1 MRALIVCTLVLVGAA
16 AQAADPKTPE
26 LPQLSRADFNRLAIQ
41 AGSPLFWVADK
52 NGNNTIDPDEL
63 AATGMGK
70 TLVAFVAKGV
80 FTPRFQR
87 EYKALVELRRR
98 EAVARELDGGRPT
111 LVLTDFSSASAQ
123 DKALLKYLL
132 EAAWIVEELYLH
144 QTGGFRYW
152 KKSAKLDAPSKAL
165 FWRNHGPW
173 CETPGTKGDT
183 FCNAS
188 PDFPLKRSESY
199 PQDMVQDEAMC
210 KLLAAQPNAK
220 GTDEKPG
227 LLDPFSVVER
237 QGGGYAAVPLHK
249 VWGKKMRGVATRL
262 KAAAGAIAKD
272 PSEKAL
278 YTYLLAAAKG
288 FETNLWAEADEAWAA
303 MSSQNSKWYLRI
315 GPDEVYFDPCQQK
328 AGFHVSLARIDQA
341 SLGWQKKLTPLRT
354 AMEQAIAKLIGPPY
368 TARQVRFQ
376 MPDFIQ
382 IVLNA
387 GDARHP
393 LGGAIGQSLPNWG
406 KVVQEGRGRTMVMSN
421 LYTDADSKRASR
433 QQAEALLDK
442 ASLAYYTDDAE
453 PFLLN
458 IILHEATHN
467 FGPFSDYRIE
477 GKPAKQ
483 VFPGQLASTLEE
495 LKAQIGGLWY
505 LQLLRKKNLISDKL
519 LRQAYVD
526 AIRWSFG
533 HISRGMFTPSGNAQP
548 YSQLAAISIGSFM
561 QDGALSFKAGK
572 FSINFDKLPASIE
585 KLAQLAGRIKAKGDI
600 KGGLELVKHFIK
612 GKGYALVHE
621 KHIAAE
627 LLRYPKASF
636 LYSVV
641 Y

>member
-1 MRALIVCTLVLVGAA
+1 MRALIVCCLVLTCALA
-16 AQAADPKTPE
+16 HAADPK

-41 AGSPLFWVADK
+41 AGSPLFWVVDK
-52 NGNNTIDPDEL
+52 NGDKKIDPDEL

-70 TLVAFVAKGV
+70 TLVAYVAKGQ
-80 FTPRFQR
+80 FTPRFEK

-111 LVLTDFSSASAQ
+111 LVLTDLSSASGQ

-152 KKSAKLDAPSKAL
+152 KRSSKLDPPSKAL

-173 CETPGTKGDT
+173 CETPGTKGDA

-188 PDFPLKRSESY
+188 PDFPTRRSESY

-237 QGGGYAAVPLHK
+237 QGGKFVAVPLHK
-249 VWGKKMRGVATRL
+249 VWGKKMKAVATRL

-272 PSEKAL
+272 ASEKAL

-303 MSSQNSKWYLRI
+303 MNSQNSKWYLRI
-315 GPDEVYFDPCQQK
+315 APDEVYFDPCQQK
-328 AGFHVSLARIDQA
+328 AGFQVSLARIDQA

-354 AMEQAIAKLIGPPY
+354 EMEQAMAKLIGPPY
-368 TARQVRFQ
+368 KARQVRFQ

-393 LGGAIGQSLPNWG
+393 LGGAIGESLPNWG

-442 ASLAYYTDDAE
+442 QTLAYYTDDAE
-453 PFLLN
+453 PFLLD

-495 LKAQIGGLWY
+495 LKAQVGGMWY

-519 LRQAYVD
+519 LKQSYCEF
-526 AIRWSFG
+526 IRWAFG
-533 HISRGMFTPSGNAQP
+533 HISRGMFTESGNAQP
-548 YSQLAAISIGSFM
+548 YSQLAAISVGSFM
-561 QDGALSFKAGK
+561 EDGTLTFKAGK
-572 FSINFDKLPASIE
+572 FTIHYEKMPAAIE
-585 KLAQLAGRIKAKGDI
+585 KLTQRVARIKAKGDV
-600 KGGLELVKHFIK
+600 KAGLELVSYFIK
-612 GKGYALVHE
+612 GKGHALVHE

-627 LLRYPKASF
+627 LLKYPKASF